1 MAVKDKISEKRIPIF
16 MGRDQAMTDIGVLH
30 TKLLLRPDEAA
41 AILRVSLSHVYAM
54 IDEGLL
60 ASTGARPIRI
70 KSQSVVKHLKSIGA
84 FK

>member
-30 TKLLLRPDEAA
+30 TKLLLRLDEAV
-41 AILRVSLSHVYAM
+41 AILRVSLSRVYEM

-60 ASTGARPIRI
+60 STTGQGQKDK
-70 KSQSVVKHLKSIGA
+70 KSKCDSLS
-84 FK
+84 

>member
-41 AILRVSLSHVYAM
+41 SILRVSLSQIYEM
-54 IDEGLL
+54 INEGYLS
-60 ASTGARPIRI
+60 ATTNKPKRI
-70 KSQSVVKHLKSIGA
+70 KSYSVIHHLKSIGA
-84 FK
+84 LK